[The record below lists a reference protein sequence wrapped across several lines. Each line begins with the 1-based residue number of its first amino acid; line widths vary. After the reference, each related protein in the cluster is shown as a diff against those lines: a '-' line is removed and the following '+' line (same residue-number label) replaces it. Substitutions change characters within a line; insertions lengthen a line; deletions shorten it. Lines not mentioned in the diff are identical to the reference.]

1 MGEAEELRVCSRWA
15 PMIGKPEIITGE
27 NWISPENNRMRML
40 MSFSAYIWLAKTNVL
55 SLLPSHF
62 HLSVTLLL
70 FPSPSP
76 GLCPVFLLLDFSH
89 LLPASLISFFF
100 LSPLM
105 FPSIPQRASRFTHI
119 HDCLITCPCP
129 PRRSGRPRL
138 SLWRWRS
145 LSISTS

>member
-15 PMIGKPEIITGE
+15 PMIDKPEIITGE

-105 FPSIPQRASRFTHI
+105 FPSIPQRASAIYPHPLATI
-119 HDCLITCPCP
+119 V
-129 PRRSGRPRL
+129 L
-138 SLWRWRS
+138 SLVHVLLAEAEDHDYLCGGEEVS
-145 LSISTS
+145 A

>member
-89 LLPASLISFFF
+89 LLPASLISFCLLLCFH
-100 LSPLM
+100 
-105 FPSIPQRASRFTHI
+105 PSLNELLDLPTSSR